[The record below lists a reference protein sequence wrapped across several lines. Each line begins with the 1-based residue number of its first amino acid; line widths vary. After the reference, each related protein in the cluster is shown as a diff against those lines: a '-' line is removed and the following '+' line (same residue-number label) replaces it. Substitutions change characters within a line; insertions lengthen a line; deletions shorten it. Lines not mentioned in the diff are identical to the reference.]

1 MNITLTGFMGSG
13 KSSVGREVARRLNL
27 PFIDMDGEIEQ
38 RAGKA
43 ISCIFAEDGEA
54 RFREIEASLC
64 AELSR
69 RDGLVIATGGG
80 ALVGA
85 DNRRRMMACGP
96 TFCLAAGIET
106 ILARLSAAQ
115 DRPLLD
121 VADRRAEIERLLAR
135 RQEAYAAI
143 PRQIDTTDLAVD
155 EIATCVIEQAFSI
168 LLPVSYPGGSY
179 PIHIGAGLLDR
190 LGELV
195 RPISKTGAVAVVSN
209 PTVGALYRAR
219 VFDALRGARL
229 SPFSCTM
236 PDGEQY
242 KTLDTLASL
251 YDQFINGELDRGG
264 AVLALGGGVVCD
276 VAGFAAATFM
286 RGLPVI
292 QVPTTLLAMVDASV
306 GGKTAVDRPQGK
318 NLVGTFKQPDLVIID
333 PEVLDTLPID
343 EVASGMAEL
352 IKHGVLA
359 DEELFEELASARM
372 ETRPTKNATT
382 FNGRAAFHR
391 RHFPPWARWI
401 ARSLQVKIDIV
412 EQDPFERGLRA
423 VLNLGHTTAHALE
436 QLSGFTLRH
445 GEAVSIG
452 MVAAARIAAAM
463 GMAEST
469 LPDQIAGVLV
479 AHHLPIECPPFGPDA
494 IWAAMHRDKKKQGTT
509 LRWVLP
515 RRIGEVEIVGGVPRE
530 VVIGVLEEMAISG

>member
-1 MNITLTGFMGSG
+1 MNIILTGFMGSG
-13 KSSVGREVARRLNL
+13 KSSVGREVARRLNR
-27 PFIDMDGEIEQ
+27 PFVDMDGEIER

-43 ISCIFAEDGEA
+43 ISRLFAEDGEA
-54 RFREIEASLC
+54 KFREIEADLC

-80 ALVGA
+80 ALVDAG
-85 DNRRRMMACGP
+85 NRRRMIACGP
-96 TFCLAAGIET
+96 AFCLTAGVDT
-106 ILARLSAAQ
+106 LLARLAAAQ

-121 VADRRAEIERLLAR
+121 VTDRRAEIERLLAG

-155 EIATCVIEQAFSI
+155 EIAARVIEQAFSI
-168 LLPVSYPGGSY
+168 LLTVNHPGGRY
-179 PIHIGAGLLDR
+179 PIHIGAGLLDQ

-195 RPISKTGAVAVVSN
+195 KPWSKTGAVAVVSN
-209 PTVGALYRAR
+209 PTVGALYRDR
-219 VFDALRGARL
+219 VLDALRAAGL

-242 KTLDTLASL
+242 KTLDTLAFL
-251 YDQFINGELDRGG
+251 YDQMLDGGLDRSG

-292 QVPTTLLAMVDASV
+292 QAPTTLLAMVDASV

-318 NLVGTFKQPDLVIID
+318 NLVGAFKQPGLVVID
-333 PEVLDTLPID
+333 PDVLGTLPAG

-359 DEELFEELASARM
+359 DEELFEELAHERVS
-372 ETRPTKNATT
+372 TGST
-382 FNGRAAFHR
+382 G
-391 RHFPPWARWI
+391 PWARWI
-401 ARSLQVKIDIV
+401 ARSLQVKIDVV
-412 EQDPFERGLRA
+412 EQDPFECGLRA
-423 VLNLGHTTAHALE
+423 TLNLGHTTAHALE

-452 MVAAARIAAAM
+452 MVAAARIAVALDKADPV
-463 GMAEST
+463 
-469 LPDQIAGVLV
+469 LPEQIARVLQ
-479 AHHLPIECPPFGPDA
+479 AHGLPVECPPFDPDA
-494 IWAAMHRDKKKQGTT
+494 IWAAMHRDKKKQGQT

-515 RRIGEVEIVGGVPRE
+515 RRIGEVEMVDGVPRE
-530 VVIGVLEEMAISG
+530 VVLAVLGGGD